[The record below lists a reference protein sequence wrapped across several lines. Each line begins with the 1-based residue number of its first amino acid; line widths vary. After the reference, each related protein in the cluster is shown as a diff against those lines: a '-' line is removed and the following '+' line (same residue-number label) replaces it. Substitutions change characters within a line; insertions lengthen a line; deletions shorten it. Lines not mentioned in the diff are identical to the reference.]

1 MFSFLKS
8 SFSKIKK
15 ALSKTRNIFS
25 DKLRFLFGKPLNEE
39 TLEEL
44 ERTLFEADLGSSCA
58 LSFTDKIRKFAKT
71 HPNAKTDALLEEMKQ
86 YAKEILHSPIEK
98 AASVKSADLPHM
110 ILIVG
115 VNGSGK
121 TTTCAKLARYFG
133 EQGKTVLLAAGDTFR
148 AAAIEQLE
156 IWAQRLKIPFVKG
169 QPGSDPSAV
178 IFDALTSAK
187 AKGIDIVI
195 ADTAGRL
202 QSKTDLMQ
210 ELAKVRR
217 VCAKVVSTAP
227 HETILVLDATTGQN
241 ALDQAKVFNEF
252 TPLTG
257 LILTKLDGSAKGG
270 IVLSIRHEM
279 KLPIQFIGVGES
291 FEDLMPFDPDSYVDA
306 LFSS

>member
-15 ALSKTRNIFS
+15 ALSKTRHIFS
-25 DKLRFLFGKPLNEE
+25 DKLRSLFRKPLNEE

-44 ERTLFEADLGSSCA
+44 ERTLFEADLGSNCA

-71 HPNAKTDALLEEMKQ
+71 HPDAKTEALIEEMKL
-86 YAKEILHSPIEK
+86 YAKEILNAPVMTAPTFQNTEG
-98 AASVKSADLPHM
+98 PHV
-110 ILIVG
+110 ILVVG

-121 TTTCAKLARYFG
+121 TTTCAKLARHFT

-156 IWAQRLKIPFVKG
+156 IWANRLKVPFVKG

-210 ELAKVRR
+210 ELAKVKR
-217 VCAKVVSTAP
+217 VCAKVIPAAP

-241 ALDQAKVFNEF
+241 ALDQAKVFHEF

-291 FEDLMPFDPDSYVDA
+291 FEDLMPFDPDSYIDA

>member
-8 SFSKIKK
+8 SFSRIKK
-15 ALSKTRNIFS
+15 ALAKTHAIFS
-25 DKLRFLFGKPLNEE
+25 DKLRSLFGKPLSDE

-44 ERTLFEADLGSSCA
+44 ERLLFEADLGSSCA
-58 LSFTDKIRKFAKT
+58 LSFTEKIRKFAKI
-71 HPNAKTDALLEEMKQ
+71 HPQAKTDDLIEEMKN
-86 YAKEILHSPIEK
+86 YAKEILHSPIEE
-98 AASVKSADLPHM
+98 SSHLQNQDIPYV

-121 TTTCAKLARYFG
+121 TTTCAKLAHHFMS
-133 EQGKTVLLAAGDTFR
+133 QGKKVLLAAGDTFR
-148 AAAIEQLE
+148 AAAIEQLQ
-156 IWAQRLKIPFVKG
+156 IWAYRLKIDLVKG
-169 QPGSDPSAV
+169 QPGGDPSAV
-178 IFDALTSAK
+178 IFDAITSAK

-217 VCAKVVSTAP
+217 VCSKVVPSAP
-227 HETILVLDATTGQN
+227 HETLLVLDATTGQN
-241 ALDQAKVFNEF
+241 ALDQAKIFHEF

-270 IVLSIRHEM
+270 IVLSIRNQM
-279 KLPIQFIGVGES
+279 KLPIQFIGVGEA
-291 FEDLMPFDPDSYVDA
+291 FEDLMPFDPDSYVEA